1 MSNFKSLTGQIA
13 RMSVGFYANYSPADQ
28 RLALI
33 SILPEAATWPQR
45 CFGKRPED
53 KGTFVLP
60 VKQTLIKNARLM
72 PGTRCMLMLLAG
84 WSGKAYDNRRGPD
97 DRDTRSP
104 AARTV
109 STTRGVIGKHLG
121 RSARQVA
128 RYLNDA
134 KREGLLEWSYVV
146 NRLTGMIT
154 GLKITLLANEIFGGM
169 KDRQRY
175 LDEKAENRRKSGV
188 TDKGHTNQTFHTT
201 PKEPDDFDKT
211 IARIERENGWNL
223 KKPS

>member
-1 MSNFKSLTGQIA
+1 MSTFKSFAGQIA

-28 RLALI
+28 RLALT
-33 SILPEAATWPQR
+33 SILPEATTWPQR
-45 CFGKRPED
+45 CFARRPED

-84 WSGKAYDNRRGPD
+84 WAGKAYDNRRDPD
-97 DRDTRSP
+97 DKDTRVV
-104 AARTV
+104 AARSI
-109 STTRGVIGKHLG
+109 STTRGIIGKHLG

-154 GLKITLLANEIFGGM
+154 GLKITLLASEIFGGM

-175 LDEKAENRRKSGV
+175 LDEKAENRRKSDATV
-188 TDKGHTNQTFHTT
+188 KADTNQKRFKPST
-201 PKEPDDFDKT
+201 ECDEYDKF
-211 IARIERENGWNL
+211 IARIEKEHGWDL
-223 KKPS
+223 KKMV